1 MTRAEARILIRKEL
15 GETTAAFWTDAELN
29 TWMNLAGH
37 DIAEKALC
45 IKSKSFMTTAEG
57 QKEYDMD
64 SLFAG
69 FICPTKVYMYQ
80 DGMTW
85 EEMDQKTL
93 EEMNHEFPGW
103 KSAAN
108 GTPYLYIFEQDRG
121 KVMTLYVPPN
131 ALNSGTDYVEVYYAK
146 DFSDISADTASLSSQ
161 LDSVVLELALTD
173 WVIAMGFETRGQ
185 TEKANDRW
193 TKYYG
198 KLQNYKTNLLNRMD
212 EDQDIIMRPYRSR

>member
-1 MTRAEARILIRKEL
+1 
-15 GETTAAFWTDAELN
+15 
-29 TWMNLAGH
+29 
-37 DIAEKALC
+37 
-45 IKSKSFMTTAEG
+45 
-57 QKEYDMD
+57 
-64 SLFAG
+64 
-69 FICPTKVYMYQ
+69 
-80 DGMTW
+80 
-85 EEMDQKTL
+85 
-93 EEMNHEFPGW
+93 
-103 KSAAN
+103 
-108 GTPYLYIFEQDRG
+108 
-121 KVMTLYVPPN
+121 MTLYVPPN